1 MNGIERIKVL
11 GKDIKED
18 ALLEII
24 NYLISRED
32 MADKYLNEEKSL
44 SGMID
49 FIRTKAKEK
58 AINNMAE
65 VKDEEVFGWA
75 IHYFDESNADLG
87 IKQEE
92 NKTKVKEKK
101 KVENN
106 EIEKNNKPSKKEWKP
121 EGQLSLFDFK

>member
-1 MNGIERIKVL
+1 MK
-11 GKDIKED
+11 
-18 ALLEII
+18 
-24 NYLISRED
+24 
-32 MADKYLNEEKSL
+32 KYLD
-44 SGMID
+44 GQ
-49 FIRTKAKEK
+49 
-58 AINNMAE
+58 
-65 VKDEEVFGWA
+65 

>member
-1 MNGIERIKVL
+1 MNGIERIKIL

-32 MADKYLNEEKSL
+32 MADKYLNEEKNL

-58 AINNMAE
+58 AINNMAV

-92 NKTKVKEKK
+92 NKAKVKEEK

-106 EIEKNNKPSKKEWKP
+106 EIEKNSKPSKKEWKP